1 MKSALAIL
9 LGSLAALTVDAGAQ
23 PLSRLRGRV
32 IDGRGQAVENA
43 VVRIEAVSGFLGD
56 PYAGQRTFDV
66 TTDKKGE
73 WALIGFKAGIW
84 IFDASAEGRLPGAVA
99 LPITLLV
106 GAGSGLGDV
115 LPTWHP
121 VLRLATPPASDE
133 GDLLVDAA
141 DAARQGVKSA
151 AMLPLRRLQS
161 SANPDVLVAAGN
173 ICLAMRD
180 PASALPFF
188 RKALER
194 RPESFEAT
202 LGVASSALMQR
213 DYNLAAK
220 SFDEA
225 RARTK
230 DKDERSYITV
240 AIGELN
246 KVHVT
251 YKAY

>member
-1 MKSALAIL
+1 MKSALTIL
-9 LGSLAALTVDAGAQ
+9 LCALAIDSGAQ

-32 IDGRGQAVENA
+32 VDGRGQAVENA

-56 PYAGQRTFDV
+56 PYAGQRTFEV

-84 IFDASAEGRLPGAVA
+84 VFDASAEGRLPGAVA

-121 VLRLATPPASDE
+121 VLRRAAPPATEE
-133 GDLLVDAA
+133 GDLLADAA
-141 DAARQGVKSA
+141 DAARQGVRTA

-161 SANPDVLVAAGN
+161 SVNPDVLVAAGN

-194 RPESFEAT
+194 RPDSFEAK

-220 SFDEA
+220 SLDEA

-230 DKDERSYITV
+230 DKDERSYITI
-240 AIGELN
+240 AIAELN

-251 YKAY
+251 YKGY